1 MILSSK
7 DILNKLGS
15 DAIVRSCARMAI
27 VSGRPGFDTG
37 EYLYIY
43 IDQYPEVADFQA
55 TWKVW
60 ILDGGHEYSEIALE
74 AIASILPGWKRVGN
88 YYTTS
93 DFLSENTV
101 VKTETEIKIER
112 LSAERDQIKKSFK
125 SLSEG
130 VEGAIKD
137 VRDGRD
143 GRDGVDGLQGDRGR
157 AGRDG
162 ADGRDGRDIDA
173 TETDVEDLRNV
184 DSGIPYEKG
193 QVLTWDGTKWT
204 NLFVPRSETIFGGSG
219 GSGSGNIKVQERAGA
234 AGDPEN
240 PVENVNTLSFNTN
253 NGFSVTDLGEGEA
266 LVNLGSAFAP
276 WHVEGQETLAPEG
289 EEPVEFVA
297 GDGISLVTDA
307 NADPK
312 KLTIIATGGNDG
324 GIPEAPLDGNYYVRK
339 DGQWINML
347 TALQDLDVAFISGPD
362 EIEYIEPE

>member
-55 TWKVW
+55 TWKIW
-60 ILDGGHEYSEIALE
+60 ILDGGHEYSEMALE
-74 AIASILPGWKRVGN
+74 AIASILPGWKRVDN

-112 LSAERDQIKKSFK
+112 LSAERDQIKKSFR

-143 GRDGVDGLQGDRGR
+143 GRDGVDGLQGERGR
-157 AGRDG
+157 PGRDG
-162 ADGRDGRDIDA
+162 PAGRDGRDIDA

-193 QVLTWDGTKWT
+193 QVLTWDGVRWT
-204 NLFVPRSETIFGGSG
+204 NLFVPRSETLFGGNG
-219 GSGSGNIKVQERAGA
+219 GGA
-234 AGDPEN
+234 SDI
-240 PVENVNTLSFNTN
+240 
-253 NGFSVTDLGEGEA
+253 
-266 LVNLGSAFAP
+266 SAFAP
-276 WHVEGQETLAPEG
+276 WQVEGQETLAPEG
-289 EEPVEFVA
+289 QEPVEFVA

-312 KLTIIATGGNDG
+312 KLTIIATGGSDG
-324 GIPEAPLDGNYYVRK
+324 GIPEAPLDGAYYVRK

-347 TALQDLDVAFISGPD
+347 TALNDLGVAFISGPD